1 VITMDN
7 CPTCVL
13 LDALL
18 QSRGINKTQA
28 AVAYSPPVRALDRAA
43 KRKVKRGATTASRK
57 LGKALKKVNAK
68 ARTKSGKF
76 KKGWTQTRVMKEAHK
91 MKRRM

>member
-1 VITMDN
+1 MDN

-13 LDALL
+13 FDALL
-18 QSRGINKTQA
+18 QSRGFSPAQSKI
-28 AVAYSPPVRALDRAA
+28 AYAPPVRAVDKAV
-43 KRKVKRGATTASRK
+43 KRKVRRGATAGSRK
-57 LGKALKKVNAK
+57 LSKALKKVNAK

>member
-1 VITMDN
+1 MDN

-13 LDALL
+13 FDALL
-18 QSRGINKTQA
+18 QSRGFSPAQSKI
-28 AVAYSPPVRALDRAA
+28 AYAPPVRAVDKAV
-43 KRKVKRGATTASRK
+43 KRKVKRGATAGSRK